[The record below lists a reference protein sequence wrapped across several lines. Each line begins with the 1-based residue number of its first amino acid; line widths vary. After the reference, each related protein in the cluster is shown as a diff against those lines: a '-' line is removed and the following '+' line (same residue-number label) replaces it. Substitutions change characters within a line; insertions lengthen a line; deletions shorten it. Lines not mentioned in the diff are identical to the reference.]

1 MYLILEIFFFFFL
14 QPNDRANF
22 FKFKIPLYSMHS
34 LNVIIFEEA
43 SPGWFWLRNKKR
55 RKGKEKKEDNMAG
68 YFESYQRIP
77 L

>member
-1 MYLILEIFFFFFL
+1 
-14 QPNDRANF
+14 
-22 FKFKIPLYSMHS
+22 MHS

-43 SPGWFWLRNKKR
+43 SPGWFWLRNKNKKR
-55 RKGKEKKEDNMAG
+55 RKGKERKKDNMAG